1 MAHLSCWKT
10 HLCACIALLV
20 ASVRLYAAGVETP
33 VSFDDRLV
41 VELVAQEPEIVT
53 PTGIAVDERGRI
65 WAVENNTHFTPKIYK
80 GSASDRIQ
88 IFEDFAPD
96 GRAKKVTTFA
106 DGFRNSMSLLLGKNG
121 AVFFAM
127 RNEILLL
134 RDTKNAGTADER
146 KTLIKLDTAGDYPH
160 NGLAG
165 LALGPDGKLYFGLG
179 ENLGKPY
186 SIIGSDG
193 MTLKGGGEGGNIY
206 RCDVDGG
213 KLEIIAT
220 GFWNPWG
227 LGFDAFG
234 RLFAVDNDPD
244 SRPPCRLLHVVE
256 GGDYGYKFRYGRKG
270 IHPFIA
276 WNGELPDTLPMVS
289 GTGEAPCAVYACE
302 SPTLPKDYL
311 GDLLVTCWADN
322 VIQRFKLAPDGASFK
337 SRPEELIKGGAN
349 FRPVGMVMA
358 PDGSLIVSDWA
369 NKSYPV
375 HGAGRIWRIRAK
387 TPAIEKVPDMVTPL
401 SSREM
406 RPLLSMPTVGVT
418 AAEWL
423 ARAAKGA
430 VLDALRT
437 DPDIRARTAAFRACI
452 TRKFEQPNAIAI
464 ALQDKDAELRLQGI
478 HEHLVGAVTEA
489 QLLQMA
495 RHDPSEEI
503 RCEALRHLKDPK
515 SAPSIFPFLSS
526 KDPFL
531 FNATVNALARMNDIV
546 LFGKYAQDNNPRIRL
561 GVLLALR
568 KSKDALAKDTLPKFL
583 SDPDAEVRR
592 AAMQWGGE
600 EKLTEFRAAL
610 DATVKLPMSRELFEA
625 HLAAQS
631 LLSGDKP
638 DKGEYLESQM
648 TQIFPS
654 DKHPAHF
661 RALALRN
668 LSVDH
673 PGVTVPKLK
682 ELLASNEP
690 ELRTEA
696 IRALALH
703 PNAAAQPELRT
714 LAGDAALDIQLR
726 ADAIAGLS
734 RSAAAAPETAQLLL
748 VMLKDGV
755 PLELQREAVRALRGA
770 AGQADVQS
778 ALRDYAGKL
787 SAVKTEMRGEMAE
800 QILFALKAGGAAGD
814 QIPKELA
821 ALAGTRPTNEAEW
834 AASIAKIGAPVDAAA
849 GARIFYHPRGPQCF
863 NCHRIN
869 GRGGNIGPDLSPIGK
884 TTVRERILQS
894 ILDPSRDVAPDF
906 VPWMFVLKD
915 GRRLTGVIVEENNGV
930 VLLGDT
936 TGVVTKIKVPD
947 IDRRILQ
954 KGSIMPDKL
963 VDLLTQ
969 QELRDLIA
977 FLIEN
982 GAPVA
987 PK

>member
-1 MAHLSCWKT
+1 MANIFRSK
-10 HLCACIALLV
+10 ACVCVAALIV
-20 ASVRLYAAGVETP
+20 ATVRLKAAGVEIP

-65 WAVENNTHFTPKIYK
+65 WAVENNTHFTPKNYK
-80 GSASDRIQ
+80 GFVSDRIQ

-96 GRAKKVTTFA
+96 GRAKKISTFA
-106 DGFRNSMSLLLGKNG
+106 DGFRNSMSLVLGKNG

-193 MTLKGGGEGGNIY
+193 TTLKGGGEGGNIY
-206 RCDVDGG
+206 RCELDGG

-256 GGDYGYKFRYGRKG
+256 GGDYGYRFRYGRKG

-289 GTGEAPCAVYACE
+289 GTGEAPCTVYACE
-302 SPTLPKDYL
+302 TPGMPKDYR

-322 VIQRFKLAPDGASFK
+322 VIQRFKLVPDGASFK
-337 SRPEELIKGGAN
+337 SRPEELIKGDMN
-349 FRPVGMVMA
+349 FRPVGMVPA

-375 HGAGRIWRIRAK
+375 HGAGRIWRIRMK
-387 TPAIEKVPDMVTPL
+387 TPEKAYVENRVLPGSFD
-401 SSREM
+401 
-406 RPLLSMPTVGVT
+406 SMTKLP
-418 AAEWL
+418 
-423 ARAAKGA
+423 
-430 VLDALRT
+430 
-437 DPDIRARTAAFRACI
+437 
-452 TRKFEQPNAIAI
+452 
-464 ALQDKDAELRLQGI
+464 QDELLRLAQAKI
-478 HEHLVGAVTEA
+478 TEQTLYA
-489 QLLQMA
+489 
-495 RHDPSEEI
+495 I
-503 RCEALRHLKDPK
+503 RLLKDPNL
-515 SAPSIFPFLSS
+515 APSLIPFLSS
-526 KDPFL
+526 KDAFV
-531 FNATVNALARMNDIV
+531 FNAAVNTLARMNDIV

-561 GVLLALR
+561 GVLLALH

-583 SDPDAEVRR
+583 RDSDSEIRR
-592 AAMQWGGE
+592 AAMQWVGE

-610 DATVKLPMSRELFEA
+610 EATVKMPMTRELFEA
-625 HLAAQS
+625 YLAAQS

-668 LSVDH
+668 LRVDH
-673 PGVTVPKLK
+673 PGVTVAKLK
-682 ELLASNEP
+682 ELLASTDL

-703 PNAAAQPELRT
+703 TNADAQPELRT
-714 LAGDAALDIQLR
+714 LANDATLDGHLR
-726 ADAIAGLS
+726 ADAVAGLS
-734 RSAAAAPETAQLLL
+734 RSAATAPETAQLLL
-748 VMLKDGV
+748 ALLKDGV
-755 PLELQREAVRALRGA
+755 PLELQRESVRALRGA
-770 AGQADVQS
+770 AAQAEVQ
-778 ALRDYAGKL
+778 AGLRDFAAKL
-787 SAVKTEMRGEMAE
+787 STIKAEMRGEMAE
-800 QILFALKAGGAAGD
+800 QIQFALRAGD
-814 QIPKELA
+814 AMPEDIPKDLA
-821 ALAGTRPTNEAEW
+821 ALIGTRPATETEW
-834 AASIAKIGAPVDAAA
+834 AASIAKAGAPVDAAA

-869 GRGGNIGPDLSPIGK
+869 GRGGSIGPDLSTIGK
-884 TTVRERILQS
+884 TAVRERILQS

-915 GRRLTGVIVEENNGV
+915 GRRLTGVIVEENNGM

-954 KGSIMPDKL
+954 KGSVMPDKL
-963 VDLLTQ
+963 ADLLTQ

-977 FLIEN
+977 FLIQN
-982 GAPVA
+982 GTLEA